1 MKNFTKQNIKT
12 NPLWIRLLIMTF
24 MLLAGAGTAW
34 GACASAYIS
43 TWDGSKNTS
52 LELSD
57 GCNLLSYT
65 AYSSNITYEVGSTF
79 GIDFYVITDHNQDY
93 NTGKVYYSL
102 DGGSTQ
108 SLSLT
113 RNGDYSGKRRYS
125 CYLDIAVTKATK
137 LDVWITV
144 PNYDDKWQLENN
156 KQYTFKF
163 TRQNSG
169 GSDDCTIV
177 EDSYIRIEKV
187 STYTPS
193 IWAWDSDENF
203 TEGKWPGVNMAAVQ
217 GESGVYYYEI
227 SRGKN
232 SASSTISVIF
242 SNNGNNQSSDI
253 TGLKWGKV
261 YRYGTD
267 NKLISEGCLSKSC
280 EDITNVS
287 TNFSLSQ
294 TSYDYDGTAK
304 KPTVSST
311 LNGIGTITPKYY
323 NSSGT
328 EVTNPTNAGTYTV
341 KITVTEG
348 TTYCALTTATTVG
361 SYEIKKANQTALS
374 ISNGQTTFCGFPAND
389 IELTVTGGTTSGAVT
404 YSSDN
409 ESVATIVNNKLHVVA
424 EGTVN
429 VTATMAGNN
438 NYESVTSAA
447 KSFTFY
453 KAPEAPT
460 ANQVSNLVKC
470 GDNTENGS
478 ITINGYNSEYT
489 YSIAPEATGDAQ
501 NGYSIATAGDYVITV
516 TRRVNETCTL
526 STSSAA
532 ITVALTNNTPTIG
545 DITITG
551 AGSFCNGSITTLT
564 CSVDG
569 DAYQWYKGETP
580 ISGETNKTLIINV
593 TETASYKVEV
603 IKTSP
608 CRVAKMSDAV
618 GVTKIDLPTAPA
630 LTTNSTN
637 VCPGTVTLSNF
648 KALAETNTVKWYSN
662 ADCRQEITV
671 PTVEEGQTYTFYAKA
686 INANGCVSEGYS
698 TLTVKVYAKP
708 DDFEMSAIPTE
719 ICSGAD
725 VVISISNKQEGVT
738 YKLGETEINESITV
752 NPTKTTTY
760 TVVASLDECPA
771 LTNSIS
777 TTEIVV
783 NPIPSFV
790 TAPSNLSLCK
800 GATDITNLTE
810 LSHVEVAK
818 GSAVWYDAQTGGNV
832 VTEANLEN
840 GGTYWVAAENS
851 ETGCVYP
858 EREQFVL
865 TINNLPNTPALGNE
879 SASLCQSNE
888 TADLNTLADISDV
901 VWYKDANEVNNE
913 ISLVTAGTT
922 IYTAKA
928 VNVNGCQS
936 ATGAEFVLKI
946 DAQPTF
952 TAPAATQTNK
962 EVTLT
967 SAAGASTQ
975 WSVSPTEN
983 VTLTDNDDGTA
994 TFVATANGD
1003 YTITASNG
1011 VCAQVSHTIKVSD
1024 AFYIWVRNAKEGETA
1039 YANFYDPNQNTED
1052 VQGGEMFY
1060 AECDAL
1066 PTNGNTLLD
1075 THFVNYNKGGRK
1087 ADIITT
1093 DCDGY
1098 TWYGFKASAEVVAGT
1113 KYFYVHA
1120 TNDKNYNGHFTHTVP
1135 TKKTLTSDVYYTL
1148 GTTNHATTYYGWNIV
1163 LASAPYAGPKV
1174 HASGDAKFNVNNFAD
1189 FVSLYVT
1196 DCSGK
1201 TVKSYQWEFCRTQA
1215 GDYGPYSSEC
1225 TYKFEKKDV
1234 VKTETGDAGKSN
1246 NIRTKTAG
1254 YYRCV
1259 VTYDDGK
1266 SATSESFQVSTGA
1279 STPTALASFESNL
1292 PIIMV
1297 NTNGK
1302 GFPDCTGISGQTA
1315 SLNASKFKAKR
1326 SVDVKIYEGETLVY
1340 DRKARMNYRGSS
1352 SLNFVKKSYA
1362 FCPGD
1367 ANCEEK
1373 DGQADYVKTAKLNM
1387 LGVGTACDKDW
1398 VLYAAAADP
1407 SLMRN
1412 RLVFDSYK
1420 AMTGKWGVNSRYVE
1434 LIVDGG
1440 YKGVY
1445 VFMDKITMNNDRV
1458 KVDEDK
1464 GFIVKFDKTDREDR
1478 VGGLNGVIG
1487 DEKTFKT
1494 SYTGKDDIGTYDTS
1508 IDQRFEIEYPEK
1520 DDYTTGW
1527 KARVDGIQGMFQ
1539 AFEDALKQG
1548 DYATVQKYIDYTSW
1562 ADWFIINEFTK
1573 NVDAYRASCIF
1584 VYTGEAG
1591 AKIEA
1596 RPLWDQELSFNNQ
1609 ASKGTSDKGSNS
1621 TTGLLIQHSNV
1632 YSDAF
1637 KAPFWFTGGGSDI
1650 TGGLLSDPCFVQVV
1664 KERWNIH
1671 QFGALSKKSLEDLVD
1686 KYEDDLA
1693 PEGTTDNAQKRET
1706 TFWNGKSRGKCDCSY
1721 DTNNATA
1728 TGYQNKT
1735 FAESTGTITNWI
1747 SDAAANGATGRR
1759 AGLTTAINGLTGASF
1774 SIQIIPSEAKTTPWE
1789 PVEIAVSVT
1798 PAGYDYKLEYTDNDL
1813 GSVANTIIKEEGDK
1827 ITYRIPRPSDW
1838 GAGDAEEGKR
1848 TDIEYGI
1855 KATLSVQEGTT
1866 VCGSQAAPSSTGKII
1881 LQDEDNDN
1889 CK

>member
-1 MKNFTKQNIKT
+1 MKNFTKQNFKT

-108 SLSLT
+108 SLNLT

-125 CYLDIAVTKATK
+125 CYLDIAATKATK

-203 TEGKWPGVNMAAVQ
+203 TEGKWPGVNMTAVQ
-217 GESGVYYYEI
+217 GESGVYYYKI
-227 SRGKN
+227 SRGIN
-232 SASSTISVIF
+232 SESSTISVIF
-242 SNNGNNQSSDI
+242 SNNGNNKSSDI

-311 LNGIGTITPKYY
+311 LSGIGTITPKYY

-348 TTYCALTTATTVG
+348 KTYCALTTATTVG

-409 ESVATIVNNKLHVVA
+409 ESAATIVNNKLHVVA

-532 ITVALTNNTPTIG
+532 ITVALTDNTPTIG

-551 AGSFCNGSITTLT
+551 AGSFCNGSTTTLT

-725 VVISISNKQEGVT
+725 VVISISDKQDGVT
-738 YKLGETEINESITV
+738 YKLGETEINENITV
-752 NPTKTTTY
+752 NPTQTTTY
-760 TVVASLDECPA
+760 TVVASLDVCPA

-790 TAPSNLSLCK
+790 TVPSNLSLCK
-800 GATDITNLTE
+800 GATNETNLTD
-810 LSHVEVAK
+810 LSHVEVAN
-818 GSAVWYDAQTGGNV
+818 GVAVWYDSETGDKV
-832 VTEANLEN
+832 ITKASLEKS
-840 GGTYWVAAENS
+840 GTYWVAAENS
-851 ETGCVYP
+851 TTGCINP
-858 EREQFVL
+858 ERKQFTL
-865 TINNLPNTPALGNE
+865 TINELPKYPELGKK

-888 TADLNTLADISDV
+888 TEDLDKLAEINDV
-901 VWYKDANEVNNE
+901 VWYIGENEVNNAHE
-913 ISLVTAGTT
+913 ISLTTVGTT
-922 IYTAKA
+922 TYTAKA
-928 VNVNGCQS
+928 VDTNGCQS
-936 ATGAEFVLKI
+936 ATGAEFVLTI

-983 VTLTDNDDGTA
+983 VTLTNNGDGTA

-1003 YTITASNG
+1003 YTITALNG

-1052 VQGGEMFY
+1052 VRGGEMFY

-1066 PTNGNTLLD
+1066 PTNGNNSLP

-1148 GTTNHATTYYGWNIV
+1148 GTTNHATTYYGWNITS
-1163 LASAPYAGPKV
+1163 ASAPYAGPKV
-1174 HASGDAKFNVNNFAD
+1174 YASGSTTLGTDKFAA
-1189 FVSLYVT
+1189 LYVT

-1201 TVKSYQWEFCRTQA
+1201 EITGYQWYKDGQ
-1215 GDYGPYSSEC
+1215 PYSSVC
-1225 TYKFEKKDV
+1225 SYVGKKGAEDSNAG
-1234 VKTETGDAGKSN
+1234 ETN
-1246 NIRTKTAG
+1246 NIRPDAEGNYTCT
-1254 YYRCV
+1254 
-1259 VTYDDGK
+1259 VTYKDGN
-1266 SATSESFQVSTGA
+1266 SATSAAVSVTGTYSRSFT
-1279 STPTALASFESNL
+1279 SNIPVL
-1292 PIIMV
+1292 VV
-1297 NTNGK
+1297 NTGSK
-1302 GFPDCTGISGQTA
+1302 RFPDCTGLSGTA
-1315 SLNASKFKAKR
+1315 SKNASIFKEKR
-1326 SVDVKIYEGETLVY
+1326 SVDVKIYDGTSVIY

-1362 FCPGD
+1362 FCTGK
-1367 ANCEEK
+1367 EK
-1373 DGQADYVKTAKLNM
+1373 TKNDKGAVDTGKENLFGLSNGAK
-1387 LGVGTACDKDW
+1387 DKDW

-1407 SLMRN
+1407 SIMRN
-1412 RLVFDSYK
+1412 RLMLDTFRD
-1420 AMTGKWGVNSRYVE
+1420 MTGSWSVNSMYVE
-1434 LIVDGG
+1434 LVINGE

-1445 VFMDKITMNNDRV
+1445 VLMDKITANEKRV
-1458 KVDEDK
+1458 NVSWNLDK
-1464 GFIVKFDKTDREDR
+1464 QGNTTQEGFIVKFDKTDIADR
-1478 VGGLNGVIG
+1478 YENTSG
-1487 DEKTFKT
+1487 DQKTFMST
-1494 SYTGKDDIGTYDTS
+1494 YSGHDGFDTYDTY
-1508 IDQRFEIEYPEK
+1508 IDQRFEVEYPEK
-1520 DDYTTGW
+1520 EDIEEEDLDNNKGAGDW
-1527 KARVDGIQGMFQ
+1527 SVVFNSIKDKFIKFEKELKDGNFS
-1539 AFEDALKQG
+1539 E
-1548 DYATVQKYIDYTSW
+1548 VQKIIDYTSW
-1562 ADWFIINEFTK
+1562 ADWFIITEFGK
-1573 NVDAYRASCIF
+1573 NIDGYRASNLF
-1584 VYTGEAG
+1584 VYDGSKPN

-1596 RPLWDQELSFNNQ
+1596 RPLWDQELSFDNQCPNYYAKYGANSENGLMVDKSNDEAYNND
-1609 ASKGTSDKGSNS
+1609 AST
-1621 TTGLLIQHSNV
+1621 
-1632 YSDAF
+1632 
-1637 KAPFWFTGGGSDI
+1637 PFWFTGRYKGGRGTYNGSDQ
-1650 TGGLLSDPCFVQVV
+1650 TFKGLLDDPCFVAVV
-1664 KERWNIH
+1664 KARWEKHKAN
-1671 QFGALSKKSLEDLVD
+1671 ALSESKLNAKLEAYTTEMGAAKDREATFWSTRSRETCQCSFGGTTG
-1686 KYEDDLA
+1686 YEDID
-1693 PEGTTDNAQKRET
+1693 
-1706 TFWNGKSRGKCDCSY
+1706 F
-1721 DTNNATA
+1721 DTS
-1728 TGYQNKT
+1728 K
-1735 FAESTGTITNWI
+1735 GTISSWI
-1747 SDAAANGATGRR
+1747 KKRP
-1759 AGLTTAINGLTGASF
+1759 AGLTKAIEDLKGLDLTISLTVTPEGG
-1774 SIQIIPSEAKTTPWE
+1774 ETTPWE
-1789 PVEIAVSVT
+1789 AVMVKVNNPS
-1798 PAGYDYKLEYTDNDL
+1798 GYDYDFKYTTNNLDQVEGVIIQESND
-1813 GSVANTIIKEEGDK
+1813 KY
-1827 ITYRIPRPSDW
+1827 TYRIPRPSTW
-1838 GAGDAEEGKR
+1838 GTGDGTRAA
-1848 TDIEYGI
+1848 IEYGI
-1855 KATLSVQEGTT
+1855 EATLLVGDEGSQCASDDNELTKATTT
-1866 VCGSQAAPSSTGKII
+1866 ITLK
-1881 LQDEDNDN
+1881 DEENDN
-1889 CK
+1889 CTELTD